1 MKKNTNISKFDLK
14 LITQM
19 LIDAA
24 KGTEYLHQYDP
35 TIIHRDLKTQN
46 LLVDEFWR
54 VKVCDFGLSRIK
66 ASETMSRLGTLH
78 YSAPEVLR
86 GDRYTEKADVY
97 SFGIVMWEML
107 TFSIPYEGYP
117 PLKIASDVAYHQLRP
132 EIKESFP
139 KPLSTLMQECWDEN
153 PDNRPDFCEIVERLN
168 ESLLLIDEQTGNN
181 NQPLSTTNWN
191 GKDNSMKG

>member
-1 MKKNTNISKFDLK
+1 M
-14 LITQM
+14 M
-19 LIDAA
+19 IDAA
-24 KGTEYLHQYDP
+24 KGIEYLHQYDP

-117 PLKIASDVAYHQLRP
+117 PLKIASDVAYHKLRP
-132 EIKESFP
+132 EIKDTFP
-139 KPLSTLMQECWDEN
+139 KPLSSLMQMCWDEN
-153 PDNRPDFCEIVERLN
+153 PESRPDFSEIVERLN
-168 ESLLLIDEQTGNN
+168 ESLLLIEVNQSTGKIPTSTKFSNN
-181 NQPLSTTNWN
+181 NEMKVLSE
-191 GKDNSMKG
+191 